1 MKKFIMVLS
10 SLVMLGSVVIALAN
24 KGALEGL
31 FSDLTTTQGEVKAKD
46 AALAEAEDKRA
57 EVTEKETQSK
67 DSRNQA
73 SAAVE
78 GVKQGLK
85 VVERSLEDV
94 TAELKKIEIEQ
105 KEIDL
110 AVTRAFPGGTVSSA
124 DELQMLLT
132 MAKETLTERQTRKS
146 DLEATLA
153 SASQSKQASVAKV
166 KEEEKF
172 QIERAQKL
180 ALGGLVA
187 TVIAVNK
194 EWGFV
199 MVNAGRQNGV
209 DPASSLLVKRGN
221 TRIARL
227 RIVSLQDTSVV
238 TDVVEES
245 VVSGI
250 TVQPGDNVIFET
262 NN

>member
-132 MAKETLTERQTRKS
+132 MAKETLTEKQTRKS

-153 SASQSKQASVAKV
+153 SAGQSKQASVAKV

>member
-10 SLVMLGSVVIALAN
+10 SLVMLGSVVLGLAN
-24 KGALEGL
+24 KGALEEL
-31 FSDLTTTQGEVKAKD
+31 FRNLAAVQVEVKSADAK
-46 AALAEAEDKRA
+46 LAEVEDKRA

-94 TAELKKIEIEQ
+94 TAELKKVEIEQ

-110 AVTRAFPGGTVSSA
+110 AVTKAFPDGTVKTA
-124 DELQMLLT
+124 DELQMVLT
-132 MAKETLTERQTRKS
+132 MFKETLTEKQTRKA

-153 SASQSKQASVAKV
+153 SASQVKQASVAKV

-227 RIVSLQDTSVV
+227 RIVTLQDTSVV
-238 TDVVEES
+238 TAVVEES

-250 TVQPGDNVIFET
+250 TVQPGDNVIFENT
-262 NN
+262 N